1 VGEGLLFLFKLWG
14 CRLFHKC
21 QLLKLSNFQVWM
33 DLYTL
38 EVPGSGGKTCSKI
51 FEEAACDPS
60 ASPSC
65 AACMGGPR
73 DTYGR
78 LNEPQVNLHFL
89 QIKLTLHKIL
99 LKMKILICSKNSWIS
114 WKHHVNK
121 IIIVQSQI

>member
-1 VGEGLLFLFKLWG
+1 
-14 CRLFHKC
+14 
-21 QLLKLSNFQVWM
+21 M

-51 FEEAACDPS
+51 FEEAGCDPP

-73 DTYGR
+73 DTFGR

-89 QIKLTLHKIL
+89 QIELTLHKIL
-99 LKMKILICSKNSWIS
+99 LKKKNLSL
-114 WKHHVNK
+114 
-121 IIIVQSQI
+121 

>member
-1 VGEGLLFLFKLWG
+1 
-14 CRLFHKC
+14 
-21 QLLKLSNFQVWM
+21 M

-51 FEEAACDPS
+51 FEEAGCDPP

-78 LNEPQVNLHFL
+78 LNEPQVNLNFFNY
-89 QIKLTLHKIL
+89 QK
-99 LKMKILICSKNSWIS
+99 SKDNIFTMLFTT
-114 WKHHVNK
+114 NCF
-121 IIIVQSQI
+121 I